1 MFYKLIVVSSKCL
14 VNVILDDRVSC
25 PFMSEALEWWSLY
38 MHNISFSKAACK
50 AVPLRW
56 QRRGGGSSKQLH
68 SVFFSSLSHPQA
80 RLFCLQS
87 SGLCPVPQGC
97 RGFTAESF
105 CHINVQGAC
114 TEPQGKASGFPDVC
128 SAAISKSKDRFFSEE
143 NFYGLW
149 NLGEKRDISQNPLQH
164 NSIIFYSTILC

>member
-14 VNVILDDRVSC
+14 VNIILDARGSC

-38 MHNISFSKAACK
+38 MHNISFSKAGCEP
-50 AVPLRW
+50 VPVSW
-56 QRRGGGSSKQLH
+56 ERRGGGSLRQLH
-68 SVFFSSLSHPQA
+68 FSLFQQLVPLHRPGSSASRARGWLLSPSA
-80 RLFCLQS
+80 
-87 SGLCPVPQGC
+87 
-97 RGFTAESF
+97 AESF

-114 TEPQGKASGFPDVC
+114 TEPQGKTAVFPDVC

-149 NLGEKRDISQNPLQH
+149 NLGEKRDIFQTTLQ
-164 NSIIFYSTILC
+164 